1 MCQLSVT
8 NWRKTCHFDKRGY
21 RPIGKTLFF
30 MYLCMLMPQEGNIII
45 RNARVNNLKEITVEI
60 PRNRLVVVTGV
71 SGSGKSSLA
80 FDTLFAEGQRRFA
93 ESLSSYAR
101 QFLGRMSKPDV
112 DVIEGIPPAIAIE
125 QKVNIRNPRSTV
137 ATTTEIYDYLRL
149 LFARIGRT
157 YSPVSGREV
166 KAQGVQDV
174 LSAMEAPGAYYILSD
189 LRWDARE
196 DKVELMLGLKEE
208 GYGRLFREAD
218 AAILQIEDVLKT
230 DGAYPEGLW
239 LLVDRVK
246 LADSPDD
253 DMRMRLSASVQA
265 AFDKGNGDMAL
276 YKMPGQAG
284 KMPGQAVKMPGQAGH
299 DGGSV
304 TPDQIGGLIRFCSR
318 FELDGMSFRQ
328 PDEYLFS
335 FNSPLGACPVCGGL
349 GKIVG
354 ISEDLVV
361 PDKTKSI
368 YDGAIACWRG
378 EKMSWFKDLVVKN
391 SEKYGIPIFEPY
403 CKLTDAQKRTLWDA
417 RATMGDESTICG
429 INEFFEWV
437 EANRYKIQYKY
448 MLSRYSG
455 RTTCHACGGSRLR
468 PEALYVKIGGKNI
481 HELMSMTVEDLLGW
495 FREMTGQAGHD
506 VIPGSATVI
515 PGSATVIPGLTG
527 HPVIPG
533 SDRVSLTD
541 YELEVAGKA
550 IEEIC
555 YRLQCIEDVGLGYL
569 TLSRTM
575 NTLSGGESQ
584 RVNLVTALGSSLVGS
599 MYILDEPSIGLHPRD
614 TERLIS
620 VLKRLRDIGNTV
632 VVVEHDPEIIRA
644 ADYLIDLGP
653 KAGVNGGEVVFEGVP
668 PRMPGQAGHDG
679 KMPGQAG
686 HDGRNV
692 MADGDRPS
700 LTLQYLSGLRRPYV
714 REKNPWQYSITVEGA
729 MQNNL
734 KDIDV
739 RFPLNAFT
747 VVTGVSGSG
756 KSSLVGDILYPALHR
771 RLNETGELPGTF
783 KGLSGDLSRI
793 TRVEYVDQ
801 NPIGKSSRSNAV
813 TYLKVWDDIRKLL
826 SEQQFAKINGFTPSY
841 FSFNQDGGRCPECQ
855 GDGFVKIGMQFMAD
869 VTMVCESCGGKR
881 FKPEILEV
889 KYQDKNVDDILNM
902 SVDEAIAFFGA
913 QKEEAAKSIALKLQP
928 LVDVGLGYIK
938 LGQPS
943 STLSGG
949 ESQRI
954 NLAYFLSL
962 SEGGPRREK
971 ILFIFDEPTTGLH
984 FYDVE
989 KLLKSFDAL
998 IASGHTVIVVE
1009 HNLDVIRSADWVID
1023 LGPDAG
1029 DRGGEVVF
1037 AGTPEDLKQ
1046 YGKTFTAQYL

>member
-1 MCQLSVT
+1 MSA
-8 NWRKTCHFDKRGY
+8 
-21 RPIGKTLFF
+21 
-30 MYLCMLMPQEGNIII
+30 EGNIIVKK
-45 RNARVNNLKEITVEI
+45 ARVNNLKEITVEI

-112 DVIEGIPPAIAIE
+112 DSIEGIPPAIAIE
-125 QKVNIRNPRSTV
+125 QKVNIKNPRSTV
-137 ATTTEIYDYLRL
+137 ATTTEIYDYLRI

-157 YSPVSGREV
+157 YSPVSGEEV
-166 KAQGVQDV
+166 KAQGVPDV
-174 LSAMEAPGAYYILSD
+174 LAVLADGNPHAVYILAD
-189 LRWDARE
+189 LRWDTRE
-196 DKVELMLGLKEE
+196 DKVELMLSLKEE
-208 GYGRLFREAD
+208 GYGRLFSPAEGT
-218 AAILQIEDVLKT
+218 IYQIEDIMKR
-230 DGAYPEGLW
+230 DGAYPAGLW

-246 LADSPDD
+246 TSGALDE
-253 DMRMRLSASVQA
+253 DMRTRLHSSIQA

-276 YKMPGQAG
+276 YVMAG
-284 KMPGQAVKMPGQAGH
+284 SSSVMAGS
-299 DGGSV
+299 DRPSPLV
-304 TPDQIGGLIRFCSR
+304 RFCSR
-318 FELDGMSFRQ
+318 FERDGIVFRK

-354 ISEDLVV
+354 VSEDLVV

-378 EKMSWFKDLVVKN
+378 DKMGWFKDQLIKN
-391 SEKYGIPIFEPY
+391 SERLGIPIFEPY
-403 CKLTDAQKRTLWDA
+403 AKLTEAKKRVIWTH
-417 RATMGDESTICG
+417 RGDYEDPEAFCG
-429 INEFFEWV
+429 LDQFFEWV
-437 EANRYKIQYKY
+437 ESNRYKIQYKY

-468 PEALYVKIGGKNI
+468 KEALYVKVGGKTI
-481 HELMSMTVEDLLGW
+481 HDLMSMTVDDLLQW
-495 FREMTGQAGHD
+495 FGDTLGPSGLGMTDSVMPSEA
-506 VIPGSATVI
+506 SAS
-515 PGSATVIPGLTG
+515 PLTE
-527 HPVIPG
+527 
-533 SDRVSLTD
+533 T
-541 YELEVAGKA
+541 ELAIAGKT
-550 IEEIC
+550 IEEIQ
-555 YRLQCIEDVGLGYL
+555 YRLQCIQDVGLGYL
-569 TLSRTM
+569 TLNRTM

-614 TERLIS
+614 TDRLIS

-632 VVVEHDPEIIRA
+632 VVVEHDPEIIKA

-653 KAGVNGGEVVFEGVP
+653 KAGVNGGEVVFAGVP
-668 PRMPGQAGHDG
+668 EIPGQAGNDG
-679 KMPGQAG
+679 AQAGNDGAQAGNDGAQAG
-686 HDGRNV
+686 HDV
-692 MADGDRPS
+692 MADPDRPS
-700 LTLQYLSGLRRPYV
+700 LTLQYLAGIRKPYQ
-714 REKNPWQYSITVEGA
+714 REKKPWHYSITVEGA

-734 KDIDV
+734 KDINV
-739 RFPLNAFT
+739 QFPLNAFT
-747 VVTGVSGSG
+747 VVSGVSGSG

-771 RLNETGELPGTF
+771 RINETGDLPGTF
-783 KGLSGDLSRI
+783 KGLSGDLGRI

-813 TYLKVWDDIRKLL
+813 TYLKVYDDIRKLL
-826 SEQQFAKINGFTPSY
+826 SDQQYARINGFTPSY
-841 FSFNQDGGRCPECQ
+841 FSFNQEGGRCPECQ

-869 VTMVCESCGGKR
+869 VTMLCESCGGKR

-889 KYQDKNVDDILNM
+889 RYQGLNVDDILNM
-902 SVDEAIAFFGA
+902 SVEQAIAFFGA
-913 QKEEAAKSIALKLQP
+913 QKEDTAKNIAQKLQP
-928 LVDVGLGYIK
+928 LMDVGLGYIK

-954 NLAYFLSL
+954 KLAYFLSL
-962 SEGGPRREK
+962 ASGGREK

-989 KLLKSFDAL
+989 KLLKAFDVL
-998 IASGHTVIVVE
+998 ISKGHTVIVVE
-1009 HNLDVIRSADWVID
+1009 HNVDVIRSADWIID

-1029 DRGGEVVF
+1029 DKGGEVVF
-1037 AGTPEDLKQ
+1037 AGTPEDLKTQ
-1046 YGKTFTAQYL
+1046 GKTFTAQYL

>member
-1 MCQLSVT
+1 
-8 NWRKTCHFDKRGY
+8 
-21 RPIGKTLFF
+21 
-30 MYLCMLMPQEGNIII
+30 
-45 RNARVNNLKEITVEI
+45 
-60 PRNRLVVVTGV
+60 
-71 SGSGKSSLA
+71 
-80 FDTLFAEGQRRFA
+80 
-93 ESLSSYAR
+93 
-101 QFLGRMSKPDV
+101 
-112 DVIEGIPPAIAIE
+112 
-125 QKVNIRNPRSTV
+125 
-137 ATTTEIYDYLRL
+137 
-149 LFARIGRT
+149 
-157 YSPVSGREV
+157 
-166 KAQGVQDV
+166 
-174 LSAMEAPGAYYILSD
+174 
-189 LRWDARE
+189 
-196 DKVELMLGLKEE
+196 
-208 GYGRLFREAD
+208 
-218 AAILQIEDVLKT
+218 
-230 DGAYPEGLW
+230 
-239 LLVDRVK
+239 
-246 LADSPDD
+246 
-253 DMRMRLSASVQA
+253 
-265 AFDKGNGDMAL
+265 MAL
-276 YKMPGQAG
+276 WAS
-284 KMPGQAVKMPGQAGH
+284 AA
-299 DGGSV
+299 
-304 TPDQIGGLIRFCSR
+304 LIRFCSR
-318 FELDGMSFRQ
+318 FERDGLTFRQ

-354 ISEDLVV
+354 VSEDLVV

-378 EKMSWFKDLVVKN
+378 EKMGWFKDQVVKN
-391 SEKYGIPIFEPY
+391 ADKYGIPIFEPY

-417 RATMGDESTICG
+417 RSTMGDESTIVG

-468 PEALYVKIGGKNI
+468 KEALYVKIGGKTI
-481 HELMSMTVEDLLGW
+481 HDLLSMTVEELLSW
-495 FREMTGQAGHD
+495 FRN
-506 VIPGSATVI
+506 
-515 PGSATVIPGLTG
+515 L
-527 HPVIPG
+527 
-533 SDRVSLTD
+533 SLTE
-541 YELEVAGKA
+541 YELGVAGKA

-555 YRLQCIEDVGLGYL
+555 YRLQCILDVGLGYL

-614 TERLIS
+614 TDRLIA

-644 ADYLIDLGP
+644 ADCLIDLGP
-653 KAGVNGGEVVFEGVP
+653 KAGVNGGEVVF
-668 PRMPGQAGHDG
+668 Q
-679 KMPGQAG
+679 
-686 HDGRNV
+686 
-692 MADGDRPS
+692 GDPSTSLGMTERS
-700 LTLQYLSGLRRPYV
+700 LTLQYLAGIRKPYV
-714 REKNPWQYSITVEGA
+714 REKNPWHYSITVQGA

-739 RFPLNAFT
+739 QFPLNAFT

-771 RLNETGELPGTF
+771 RINETGDLPGTF
-783 KGLSGDLSRI
+783 KGLAGDLSRI

-813 TYLKVWDDIRKLL
+813 TYLKIYDDIRKLL
-826 SEQQFAKINGFTPSY
+826 SEQQYAKINGFTPSY

-855 GDGFVKIGMQFMAD
+855 GDGFVRIGMQFMAD

-889 KYQDKNVDDILNM
+889 KYKDKNVDDILNM
-902 SVDEAIAFFGA
+902 SVEEAIAFFGA
-913 QKEEAAKSIALKLQP
+913 QKEEAAQTIADKLQP

-954 NLAYFLSL
+954 KLAYFLSL
-962 SEGGPRREK
+962 AEGGRER

-989 KLLKSFDAL
+989 KLLKAFDVL
-998 IASGHTVIVVE
+998 IGKGHTVIVVE

-1037 AGTPEDLKQ
+1037 AGTPEDLAAK
-1046 YGKTFTAQYL
+1046 GNTFTAKYLRV